1 MQACKSK
8 CWHVHI
14 QHSRLIT
21 TLLQL
26 NNFTTTWNPT
36 IESLHTSIGTR
47 IASAPSLVSSSQ
59 QSWNTR
65 MLGRHSPT
73 TCCRFPHNMS
83 ELADDVP
90 RSDYIRLH
98 IFAFHT
104 WRGWLPSCHNPIASQ
119 KSMQSS
125 ASSEIEFSLHD
136 SSGKKGPH
144 HIQPWQL
151 LSCQL
156 GDGWSILNLELL
168 LRACCWLS
176 VNLSCREKN
185 PGKKWSERQR
195 I

>member
-1 MQACKSK
+1 MQAHKSK

-21 TLLQL
+21 TLMQL

-59 QSWNTR
+59 LSWNTR

-73 TCCRFPHNMS
+73 TCCRCPHNMS
-83 ELADDVP
+83 ELPEDVP
-90 RSDYIRLH
+90 RSDYIMLR

-125 ASSEIEFSLHD
+125 ASSEVEFSLHD
-136 SSGKKGPH
+136 SSGEKGPH
-144 HIQPWQL
+144 HIDNYCL
-151 LSCQL
+151 
-156 GDGWSILNLELL
+156 
-168 LRACCWLS
+168 A
-176 VNLSCREKN
+176 
-185 PGKKWSERQR
+185 KWVMADEYWT
-195 I
+195 

>member
-1 MQACKSK
+1 MQANKSK
-8 CWHVHI
+8 CWHV

-26 NNFTTTWNPT
+26 NNSTTTCNPK

-73 TCCRFPHNMS
+73 TCCRFPHIMS
-83 ELADDVP
+83 ELPEDVS
-90 RSDYIRLH
+90 RSDYIRLR

-104 WRGWLPSCHNPIASQ
+104 WRGGSCHNPIASQ

-125 ASSEIEFSLHD
+125 ASSKVEFSLHD

-151 LSCQL
+151 QSRQM
-156 GDGWSILNLELL
+156 GDGRWRLNLELP
-168 LRACCWLS
+168 LRACYWLS
-176 VNLSCREKN
+176 VNFSCREKN
-185 PGKKWSERQR
+185 PGKKLSEKQR